1 MARKSARFEPFLSYE
16 HIKIYEIGIM
26 KFWLKSFFAVSKM
39 RADTGE
45 IIMRKLNKLI
55 LLFVIIVLVAMA
67 FVACDIFKGS
77 QDGNKDGVTFTI
89 TFDTQGGSEVKPLVL
104 KEGETINLPNN
115 PTKDGYIFDGWY
127 LSDEFIEKF
136 NATQTISSNITVYAK
151 WKEDS
156 GNQDEKQT
164 YTITFDTQ
172 GGSEVKPLV
181 LKEGETINLPSNPTK
196 DGFLFASWYLD
207 SSFVNKFVNNGKVSS
222 NITLYAKW
230 VADDCEHTPVIDAAV
245 APTCTK
251 TGLTEGSHCSKC
263 EAILIQQEEI
273 AELGHIGGQATC
285 TEKAICTRCHEEY
298 GNLLVHDYGELIAQ
312 VDSTCSATGMQA
324 HYECSKCHKVFK
336 NDENKTETIVESL
349 VIAKNPNAHN
359 FGEWHDEVPSICSAT
374 GTKGYKT
381 CLYCGKHYE
390 NDGVT
395 KITDLVIPIDNNAH
409 SFGGWV
415 KDENADTHTRVCA
428 HNGEHT
434 QTEDCHGG
442 EATCSEKATCEVC
455 HARYGNLLSHNYQNG
470 VCTTCGDRHAS
481 VGLEYS
487 FNSDKSG
494 YIVTGIGTCDD
505 NDIIIPSEYN
515 SKPVTSIGDSAFR
528 GCTGLTSITI
538 PDSVTSIGNSA
549 FSECKGLT
557 SVTIGSGV
565 TSIGSSAFFA
575 CYKLIEVYN
584 KSFLTIRAR
593 SFDNGYVAY
602 YAKNIYT
609 AEDGSKLSTD
619 DNGYV
624 IYTDGAEKI
633 LVSYKGTETE
643 LTLPSD
649 ITQINQYAFHYT
661 GLTSVVIPDSVTSI
675 GDFAFRGCTGLT
687 SITIP
692 DSVTSIGSFA
702 FSNCTR
708 LTSVTIGSGVTSI
721 GDSAFGDCK
730 GLTSI
735 TIPDSVTTI
744 GSYAF
749 HWCTGLISVTIGN
762 SLTSIGKE
770 IFSGCYRLIELYN
783 KSSLNLNMSGY
794 FLGVVVINM
803 YTQEGGSKLS
813 TDENG
818 YVIYLGGAEK
828 ILVAYTGTETELT
841 LPSGITQI
849 NQYAFSECSGLTS
862 IKIPDSVTSIGKDA
876 FRGCTGL
883 TSVTIPD
890 SVVSIGRDAFSRCTG
905 LKSITIPDSVTSIGK
920 DAFRGCTGLTSV
932 TIGSSVSSIGDNAFY
947 ECKNLIAVYN
957 KSSLTITARS
967 SDNGYIAYYAKNVYN
982 GESGSI
988 LSTDDNGYVI
998 YTDGAEKIL
1007 VSYKGNETE
1016 LTLPSDITQI
1026 NQYAFYYCTGLTSV
1040 VIPDSVTSIGSYAFD
1055 GCTGLTSITIP
1066 DGVTSIGSSAF
1077 SNCTRLTSVTIGS
1090 GVTSIGKS
1098 AFFACYKLI
1107 EVYNK
1112 SFLTIRARS
1121 FDNGYVAYYAKNVY
1135 TAEDGSK
1142 LSTDENGYVIYL
1154 GGAEKILV
1162 AYTGTETELTLPSDI
1177 TQINQYAFYYCT
1189 GLTSVN
1195 IPDSVTNIGDDAFY
1209 GCAGLKRIV
1218 IGKGITTL
1226 QSGLLRSCTSLESI
1240 TIPFVGA
1247 SKIASNGYDR
1257 VLGYIFG
1264 YTMESSVSSTVS
1276 GATRQILWD
1285 NRYYWYYIPSS
1296 LKTVVINDSE
1306 TIISRYAFQN
1316 CTGLTSVTIPNS
1328 VTSIGDVAFRGC
1340 TGLASITIP
1349 ESVTSIGLYAFSGCN
1364 GLTSIHY
1371 TGDIAGWCK
1380 ISGLGD
1386 LMDSSRTLYIGG
1398 EEVKGE
1404 LVIPDSVTS
1413 IGNSAFYGCSGLT
1426 SITIPDSVTS
1436 IDNAAFA
1443 DCTGLTSIVIPD
1455 SVTSIGNGAFE
1466 GCTGLTSISGPSVM
1480 VSIVAKQISSKSFIA
1495 NITSGD
1501 SIGSS
1506 AFSNCTRLTSVVIP
1520 DSVTSIGSHAFSG
1533 CTGLTSVTIGNS
1545 VTSIGDSA
1553 FYGCTG
1559 LTSIYYTGDIA
1570 GWCKI
1575 SGLGNLMDSSR
1586 TLYIGGEEVKG
1597 ELVIPDSV
1605 TSIGNAAFAG
1615 CTGLTSITI
1624 PDSVTRIGNYAF
1636 YNCTELTSINY
1647 SGTKAQWKSFAKESN
1662 WKYNVPTSCKI
1673 ICLDGT
1679 LSI

>member
-1 MARKSARFEPFLSYE
+1 M
-16 HIKIYEIGIM
+16 
-26 KFWLKSFFAVSKM
+26 
-39 RADTGE
+39 
-45 IIMRKLNKLI
+45 
-55 LLFVIIVLVAMA
+55 
-67 FVACDIFKGS
+67 
-77 QDGNKDGVTFTI
+77 
-89 TFDTQGGSEVKPLVL
+89 
-104 KEGETINLPNN
+104 
-115 PTKDGYIFDGWY
+115 
-127 LSDEFIEKF
+127 
-136 NATQTISSNITVYAK
+136 
-151 WKEDS
+151 
-156 GNQDEKQT
+156 
-164 YTITFDTQ
+164 
-172 GGSEVKPLV
+172 
-181 LKEGETINLPSNPTK
+181 
-196 DGFLFASWYLD
+196 
-207 SSFVNKFVNNGKVSS
+207 
-222 NITLYAKW
+222 
-230 VADDCEHTPVIDAAV
+230 
-245 APTCTK
+245 
-251 TGLTEGSHCSKC
+251 
-263 EAILIQQEEI
+263 
-273 AELGHIGGQATC
+273 
-285 TEKAICTRCHEEY
+285 
-298 GNLLVHDYGELIAQ
+298 
-312 VDSTCSATGMQA
+312 
-324 HYECSKCHKVFK
+324 
-336 NDENKTETIVESL
+336 
-349 VIAKNPNAHN
+349 
-359 FGEWHDEVPSICSAT
+359 
-374 GTKGYKT
+374 
-381 CLYCGKHYE
+381 
-390 NDGVT
+390 
-395 KITDLVIPIDNNAH
+395 
-409 SFGGWV
+409 
-415 KDENADTHTRVCA
+415 
-428 HNGEHT
+428 
-434 QTEDCHGG
+434 
-442 EATCSEKATCEVC
+442 
-455 HARYGNLLSHNYQNG
+455 
-470 VCTTCGDRHAS
+470 
-481 VGLEYS
+481 
-487 FNSDKSG
+487 
-494 YIVTGIGTCDD
+494 
-505 NDIIIPSEYN
+505 
-515 SKPVTSIGDSAFR
+515 
-528 GCTGLTSITI
+528 
-538 PDSVTSIGNSA
+538 
-549 FSECKGLT
+549 
-557 SVTIGSGV
+557 
-565 TSIGSSAFFA
+565 
-575 CYKLIEVYN
+575 
-584 KSFLTIRAR
+584 
-593 SFDNGYVAY
+593 
-602 YAKNIYT
+602 
-609 AEDGSKLSTD
+609 
-619 DNGYV
+619 
-624 IYTDGAEKI
+624 
-633 LVSYKGTETE
+633 
-643 LTLPSD
+643 
-649 ITQINQYAFHYT
+649 
-661 GLTSVVIPDSVTSI
+661 
-675 GDFAFRGCTGLT
+675 
-687 SITIP
+687 
-692 DSVTSIGSFA
+692 
-702 FSNCTR
+702 
-708 LTSVTIGSGVTSI
+708 
-721 GDSAFGDCK
+721 
-730 GLTSI
+730 
-735 TIPDSVTTI
+735 
-744 GSYAF
+744 
-749 HWCTGLISVTIGN
+749 
-762 SLTSIGKE
+762 
-770 IFSGCYRLIELYN
+770 
-783 KSSLNLNMSGY
+783 
-794 FLGVVVINM
+794 
-803 YTQEGGSKLS
+803 
-813 TDENG
+813 
-818 YVIYLGGAEK
+818 
-828 ILVAYTGTETELT
+828 
-841 LPSGITQI
+841 
-849 NQYAFSECSGLTS
+849 
-862 IKIPDSVTSIGKDA
+862 
-876 FRGCTGL
+876 
-883 TSVTIPD
+883 
-890 SVVSIGRDAFSRCTG
+890 
-905 LKSITIPDSVTSIGK
+905 
-920 DAFRGCTGLTSV
+920 
-932 TIGSSVSSIGDNAFY
+932 SSIGDNAFY